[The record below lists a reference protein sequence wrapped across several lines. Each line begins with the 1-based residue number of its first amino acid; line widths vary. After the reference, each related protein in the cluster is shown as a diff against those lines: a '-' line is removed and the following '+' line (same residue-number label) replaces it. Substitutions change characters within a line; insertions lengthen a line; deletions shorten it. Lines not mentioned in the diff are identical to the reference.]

1 MYVTLRR
8 WGLRH
13 LPRTRY
19 KAIDGQGLPGH
30 HIFMGKGVSSWQ
42 VDYELLGFHCR
53 SLGFNVVLR
62 VSGFLNGDFMDGF
75 VGQFSEMLGCAL
87 CRFVSQGG

>member
-1 MYVTLRR
+1 MTLRR
-8 WGLRH
+8 WGLCR

-19 KAIDGQGLPGH
+19 KAIDGQGFPGH

-53 SLGFNVVLR
+53 SLRFSMVLGLSGLLNR
-62 VSGFLNGDFMDGF
+62 VFVDGF
-75 VGQFSEMLGCAL
+75 VCQFSERQGYAL
-87 CRFVSQGG
+87 RRFVSQRG